1 MKKLRQTIKDEV
13 TGISAT
19 LHDNVRASMD
29 DFAELLFEKGI
40 ISRGTRR
47 SKDFN
52 YIMDEFI
59 NVLTVLLE
67 TEQECKEHCS
77 TLIHAL
83 TDIGGAPR
91 RTGVALSR
99 KLNSSV
105 KDKVGIDFC
114 NKDSMTVQ
122 V

>member
-13 TGISAT
+13 EGISAT

-47 SKDFN
+47 SKDYN
-52 YIMDEFI
+52 DIMDEFL
-59 NVLTVLLE
+59 NVLTLLE

-77 TLIHAL
+77 TLIDVL

-91 RTGVALSR
+91 RTGVALSK

-105 KDKVGIDFC
+105 KDKVGIDFL
-114 NKDSMTVQ
+114 Q
-122 V
+122 